1 MELKVN
7 KAENKIK
14 YVQMVRQNY
23 VHIYVENK
31 WKLINDSIKVFIFF
45 LNYVFTSLLQF
56 WRMGD
61 KSFKKRYHN
70 CIFQKLETLTGYWI
84 TWYAFIAFT
93 ILIFLHFNSN
103 F

>member
-1 MELKVN
+1 MELFKNMELKVN

-61 KSFKKRYHN
+61 KSFKKR
-70 CIFQKLETLTGYWI
+70 
-84 TWYAFIAFT
+84 
-93 ILIFLHFNSN
+93 
-103 F
+103 

>member
-1 MELKVN
+1 MELFKNMELKVN

-14 YVQMVRQNY
+14 YVQMVRQSY

-31 WKLINDSIKVFIFF
+31 WKLINDNIKVFIFF

-61 KSFKKRYHN
+61 KSFKKR
-70 CIFQKLETLTGYWI
+70 
-84 TWYAFIAFT
+84 
-93 ILIFLHFNSN
+93 
-103 F
+103 

>member
-1 MELKVN
+1 MELFKNMELKVN

-14 YVQMVRQNY
+14 YVQMVRQSY

-61 KSFKKRYHN
+61 KSFKKR
-70 CIFQKLETLTGYWI
+70 
-84 TWYAFIAFT
+84 
-93 ILIFLHFNSN
+93 
-103 F
+103 